1 MNLIID
7 AGNTRL
13 KVAIFEQNQCLQYS
27 TYNSLNE
34 CLSSTITQQYSIT
47 NAIVS
52 TVKGNANELMEQLH
66 QFNINALLFQN
77 TLKLPIANHYQ
88 SASTLGS
95 DRLAAAVGGYTH
107 YPNNNVLTIDI
118 GTCIKYNFTNDNN
131 AYLGGAISP
140 GVRLRYQSMH
150 DYTAKLPLL
159 SLNNNYATL
168 VGTTT
173 ETCINTGA
181 QLGAVAEIDSFIN
194 YYTAQY
200 SHLKVLLTGGD
211 SSYFEKHLKNKIFAD
226 ELLLVKG
233 LNYILN
239 LNS

>member
-7 AGNTRL
+7 AGNTQL
-13 KVAIFEQNQCLQYS
+13 KMAIFEQNECLQHMSFNSLAQCLATNILHNYPIS
-27 TYNSLNE
+27 
-34 CLSSTITQQYSIT
+34 

-52 TVKGNANELMEQLH
+52 TVVGNANELMEQLKAV
-66 QFNINALLFQN
+66 NINACLFSN
-77 TLKLPIANHYQ
+77 TLTLPIANHYQ
-88 SASTLGS
+88 SATTLGS
-95 DRLAAAVGGYTH
+95 DRLAAAVGGYSH
-107 YPNNNVLTIDI
+107 YPNSNVLTIDA

-140 GVRLRYQSMH
+140 GIRLRYQSMH

-168 VGTTT
+168 IGTTT
-173 ETCINTGA
+173 ETSITTGV
-181 QLGAVAEIDSFIN
+181 QLGAIAEIDGFIN

-200 SHLKVLLTGGD
+200 PQLKVLLTGGD
-211 SSYFEKHLKNKIFAD
+211 SSYFEKHLKSKIFAD